1 MNILTAFRV
10 WYSDWKRNKVKHDYY
25 KAQKNRISR
34 GEALS
39 ISEVIEVLS
48 QDGGPL
54 EVGDVS
60 IPGDDGIREQELK
73 ARVQGEINRHRRDE
87 S

>member
-1 MNILTAFRV
+1 MNVLEKLRK
-10 WYSDWKRNKVKHDYY
+10 WLYSRNQKNRIARYNQN
-25 KAQKNRISR
+25 QKNRISR
-34 GEALS
+34 GESLS

-54 EVGDVS
+54 EVMDVS

-73 ARVQGEINRHRRDE
+73 ARVQDEINRHRR